1 MPHAGH
7 IPHIM
12 YNKRKT
18 VLAMANNTCGFEGA
32 IRDLHYIQACLDTF
46 PEKNE
51 TMSSTELYSVHIL
64 SAFLNLT

>member
-1 MPHAGH
+1 MQSLISYSVVLWGA
-7 IPHIM
+7 
-12 YNKRKT
+12 
-18 VLAMANNTCGFEGA
+18 VLAMTNNTCVFEGA

-51 TMSSTELYSVHIL
+51 AMSSTELYSVHIL